1 MILDAI
7 LSSTYTSQDSGHVT
21 AQVNVHAYQE
31 MSDHVQRL
39 ISLLGQCD
47 YTLAELMQLVGLTH
61 RATFQKNYLNPAIE
75 AGLIERTIPDKPK
88 SPKQRYRLRK

>member
-7 LSSTYTSQDSGHVT
+7 LISNNTAQDSDHAS
-21 AQVNVHAYQE
+21 AQADVNAHQE
-31 MSDHVQRL
+31 MSDQVLRL
-39 ISLLGQCD
+39 ISAMNQKD

-75 AGLIERTIPDKPK
+75 ANLIERTIPDKPK
-88 SPKQRYRLRK
+88 SPKQKYRLK